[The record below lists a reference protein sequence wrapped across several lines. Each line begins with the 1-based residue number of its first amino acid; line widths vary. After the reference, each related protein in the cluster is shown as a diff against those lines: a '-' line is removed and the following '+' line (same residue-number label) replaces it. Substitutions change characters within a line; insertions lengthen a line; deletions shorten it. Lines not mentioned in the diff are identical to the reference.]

1 MIRQLLQGAASAQKA
16 GMGLGQQ
23 IEQMANGLDIIKNAG
38 INDADIE
45 FIAGSIGRLSKALNS
60 FAVNNEKRY
69 KGVVQAVQMLQ
80 MLGSIDERTIDNI
93 ENLSSVNVSSIK
105 NIVELISS
113 LNFKGLTKK

>member
-1 MIRQLLQGAASAQKA
+1 
-16 GMGLGQQ
+16 
-23 IEQMANGLDIIKNAG
+23 
-38 INDADIE
+38 
-45 FIAGSIGRLSKALNS
+45 
-60 FAVNNEKRY
+60 
-69 KGVVQAVQMLQ
+69 MLQ